1 MLKLPFNLIKSLVD
15 DLVSRH
21 YTLLNLEEEEYNRE
35 AYIYD
40 IELMHSNEINYFI
53 GACLL
58 HIDDTTY
65 DTNGISII
73 YTIDFLVLRLIDII
87 YESDSSDSHWIDIIT
102 FDEKGLELFYYDS
115 ESSEYDNSD
124 FISFKNFS
132 MLFITPKD
140 NYLNW
145 TEEFTV
151 IYENYITRLLK
162 KYVLFGLLNNID
174 ITSIHSAY
182 SECYGHNLSTLYD
195 LEKQLLQVKEEI
207 HTMHKNH
214 PTFKL
219 LNNN

>member
-1 MLKLPFNLIKSLVD
+1 MLKLPLNLIKSLVD

-21 YTLLNLEEEEYNRE
+21 YTLLNLEEENGRE

-40 IELMHSNEINYFI
+40 IELMQSNEINYFI

-58 HIDDTTY
+58 QIDDTTY
-65 DTNGISII
+65 GTNEISII
-73 YTIDFLVLRLIDII
+73 YTIDLLALRLLDII
-87 YESDSSDSHWIDIIT
+87 YEDDESQWTDITT
-102 FDEKGLELFYYDS
+102 FDEKGIELFYYDN
-115 ESSEYDNSD
+115 ESSKYDSSD
-124 FISFKNFS
+124 FISFKDFS
-132 MLFITPKD
+132 MLFITPTD

-151 IYENYITRLLK
+151 VYENYITRLLK

-174 ITSIHSAY
+174 ITSLHSAY
-182 SECYGHNLSTLYD
+182 SECYGHNLSTLFD

-207 HTMHKNH
+207 HTMHKNY

>member
-1 MLKLPFNLIKSLVD
+1 MLKLPLNLIKSLVD

-21 YTLLNLEEEEYNRE
+21 YTLLNLEEENSRE

-40 IELMHSNEINYFI
+40 IELMQSNEINYFI

-58 HIDDTTY
+58 QIDDTTY
-65 DTNGISII
+65 GTNEISII
-73 YTIDFLVLRLIDII
+73 YTIDLLALRLLDII
-87 YESDSSDSHWIDIIT
+87 YEDDESQWTDITT
-102 FDEKGLELFYYDS
+102 FDEKGIELFYYDN
-115 ESSEYDNSD
+115 ESSEYDSSD
-124 FISFKNFS
+124 FISFKDFS
-132 MLFITPKD
+132 MLFITPTD

-151 IYENYITRLLK
+151 VYENYITRLLK

-174 ITSIHSAY
+174 ITSLHSAY
-182 SECYGHNLSTLYD
+182 SECYGHNLSTLFD

-207 HTMHKNH
+207 HTMHKNY

>member
-1 MLKLPFNLIKSLVD
+1 MLKLPLNLIKSLVD

-21 YTLLNLEEEEYNRE
+21 YTLLNLEEENGRE

-40 IELMHSNEINYFI
+40 IELMQSNEINYFI

-58 HIDDTTY
+58 QIDDITY
-65 DTNGISII
+65 GTNEISII
-73 YTIDFLVLRLIDII
+73 YTIDLLALRLLDII
-87 YESDSSDSHWIDIIT
+87 YEDDESQWTDITT
-102 FDEKGLELFYYDS
+102 FDEKGIELFYYDN
-115 ESSEYDNSD
+115 ESSKYDSSD
-124 FISFKNFS
+124 FISFKDFS
-132 MLFITPKD
+132 MLFITPTD

-151 IYENYITRLLK
+151 VYENYITRLLK

-174 ITSIHSAY
+174 ITSLHSAY
-182 SECYGHNLSTLYD
+182 SECYGHNLSTLFD

-207 HTMHKNH
+207 HTMHKNY

>member
-1 MLKLPFNLIKSLVD
+1 MLKIPINLIKSLVD
-15 DLVSRH
+15 DLVSCH
-21 YTLLNLEEEEYNRE
+21 YTLLNLEEEEGVRE

-40 IELMHSNEINYFI
+40 IKLMQSNEINYFI
-53 GACLL
+53 GTCLL
-58 HIDDTTY
+58 NIDDTTY

-73 YTIDFLVLRLIDII
+73 YTIDFLALRLLDII
-87 YESDSSDSHWIDIIT
+87 YEDEEEWTDIIT
-102 FDEKGLELFYYDS
+102 FNEKGLELFYVSHESSKYDS
-115 ESSEYDNSD
+115 SY
-124 FISFKNFS
+124 FISFKDFS
-132 MLFITPKD
+132 MLFITPKN

-174 ITSIHSAY
+174 IISLHSAY

-195 LEKQLLQVKEEI
+195 LEKQWLQVKEEI
-207 HTMHKNH
+207 HTMHKNY